1 MEIFW
6 QGLVEAFR
14 LLAAGDPQ
22 VLDITARTLK
32 ISGLATLISV
42 LIGVPSG
49 TFLALKNFPGRQLLV
64 SLVNF
69 GMGLPPVVVGLAV
82 WLTFTRYGPLGFLD
96 ILYTPSAMIIA
107 QAIIASPIVMGFT
120 VAAIQSLNP
129 KLHLQILSLGASN
142 RQLLLLLLR
151 EARLGLLAA
160 VMAGF
165 GGVISEVGASI
176 MVGGNILG
184 ETRVLTTATV
194 LAVGQGKYELAT
206 ALSIILLMLAY
217 GITALLTMAQQ
228 RNSHA

>member
-14 LLAAGDPQ
+14 LLVAGDPQ

-42 LIGVPSG
+42 LIGVPAG
-49 TFLALKNFPGRQLLV
+49 TFLALKNFPGRHLLV

-96 ILYTPSAMIIA
+96 LLYTPAAMIIA

-129 KLHLQILSLGASN
+129 KLHLQILALGASS
-142 RQLLLLLLR
+142 RQLLFLLLQ

-228 RNSHA
+228 RGSHA